1 MNKLQE
7 FVAKKVEEYKNLKSI
22 ETESNSIE
30 FFINNMKLKSIEFQL
45 RTIFKEIDSNFSETK
60 RYEVFGKLF
69 DTEILRNSKFIDL
82 LEKDELIN
90 TIEQVV
96 NDTASVIGDNEQ
108 EKICEEYKERKLDNF
123 NSKSNIIQ
131 TLLFEDQIDL
141 DEEKL
146 DEIFADKKFITPM
159 YQLDPKLTLL
169 PDKLINLEDLYNTI
183 IENTKKVIEFNDED
197 LSELGLSKR
206 ELIENYQLA
215 VSNVLKSQK
224 FDKNEKEF
232 KDLETFVKT
241 PITALK
247 SQYKDVVMPND
258 INDKR
263 FRVGAQKHE
272 YNFKFN
278 LEEISGEYHGRK
290 KVEDLD
296 ISVRYDSDL
305 FDDEEEE
312 VVENNGI
319 EDNAAI
325 EEKVK
330 SFNEKYQLNINYKKL
345 VELLE
350 RNTKAMDCPN
360 AFKENVK
367 EIFNEILSKNEK
379 AQKDIFAFSKEFCSM
394 IETVIVENDNFYDI
408 KNSKTAGIS
417 LKELVTLQ
425 KESVEK
431 YKPIS
436 VTQYYINR
444 LDNLEYGKNLKDIAF
459 VAVRDT
465 KEMLNERNR
474 NAVEG
479 SRGFGYDK
487 VSAQRECAAILQA
500 ITKIHE
506 CRPKNFW
513 WRHPIRNYQEKSAIK
528 NIKEQILKS
537 GCKEET
543 LNSYLNNGEIE
554 EESYLQAKSDIEV
567 FEKENGNKISVDI
580 DEEYDLE
587 MTEMINKISKQLNKD
602 IENDDLSV

>member
-7 FVAKKVEEYKNLKSI
+7 FVLKKVEEYKNLKSI

-30 FFINNMKLKSIEFQL
+30 FFINNMKLKNIEFQL
-45 RTIFKEIDSNFSETK
+45 RTIFKEIDSNFSEAK
-60 RYEVFGKLF
+60 RFEVFGKLF
-69 DTEILRNSKFIDL
+69 DTEILGNSKFIDL

-96 NDTASVIGDNEQ
+96 NDTAPLIGDNEQ
-108 EKICEEYKERKLDNF
+108 EKIYENYKERKLDNF

-131 TLLFEDQIDL
+131 TLLFEDQLDL

-146 DEIFADKKFITPM
+146 DDIFADKKFITPM

-183 IENTKKVIEFNDED
+183 IENTKKVIELNDDE
-197 LSELGLSKR
+197 LSDLGLSKI

-241 PITALK
+241 PIKAVK
-247 SQYKDVVMPND
+247 SKYEDVIVPNNL
-258 INDKR
+258 NDKR
-263 FRVGAQKHE
+263 FRMGAQKHE

-278 LEEISGEYHGRK
+278 LDEISGEYHGRK
-290 KVEDLD
+290 KVDDLD

-305 FDDEEEE
+305 FDDEEE
-312 VVENNGI
+312 VVESGI
-319 EDNAAI
+319 EDNENIA
-325 EEKVK
+325 EKVK
-330 SFNEKYQLNINYKKL
+330 SFNENYQLNINYKKL

-350 RNTKAMDCPN
+350 RNTKAIDCPN
-360 AFKENVK
+360 AFKDNVK
-367 EIFNEILSKNEK
+367 EIFNEILSKNEI
-379 AQKDIFAFSKEFCSM
+379 AQKDILAFSKEFCSM

-408 KNSKTAGIS
+408 KNSKTAGLS
-417 LKELVTLQ
+417 LKELVSMQ

-444 LDNLEYGKNLKDIAF
+444 LEKLEYSKNLKDIAF

-465 KEMLNERNR
+465 KEMLNDRNR

-506 CRPKNFW
+506 ERPKNFW

-580 DEEYDLE
+580 DEGDDLE

-602 IENDDLSV
+602 IEYDDLSV